1 LSGLRAAALAGLG
14 ITPQAQGF
22 IPDGLEAMPE
32 SSLPPLGS
40 VEFVVRTQRRTKRGP
55 AIELAQAITAQ
66 GGRLRP

>member
-1 LSGLRAAALAGLG
+1 
-14 ITPQAQGF
+14 
-22 IPDGLEAMPE
+22 LEAMPE